1 MKEVQPSLEKQN
13 VSPDIPLFCSQC
25 GWPGTGKMPAG
36 VGVIR
41 QKGKTVPVGTLS
53 YFRISTDLCSLCQEM
68 ESAVASR
75 PWFVKAHAEYMD
87 QIKVK
92 KQLLGLG

>member
-1 MKEVQPSLEKQN
+1 MKEVQPGLEKPN
-13 VSPDIPLFCSQC
+13 VPAEIPSSCSQC
-25 GWPGTGKMPAG
+25 GWPGIGKMPAG

-41 QKGKTVPVGTLS
+41 QKGKTVLAGTLS

-75 PWFVKAHAEYMD
+75 PWFVKAHAEYTD
-87 QIKVK
+87 QIKAK

>member
-1 MKEVQPSLEKQN
+1 
-13 VSPDIPLFCSQC
+13 
-25 GWPGTGKMPAG
+25 MPAG

-53 YFRISTDLCSLCQEM
+53 YFRIRTNLCSLCQEM